1 MQSGIAVLLH
11 RRSGSTPREVLVEVG
26 LLHEFA
32 QAHRQDIWTVSLAAT
47 AVGTVAASWAGA
59 LPAMAWWA
67 LYMATLAYSH
77 RLYLRLVKAAPALRD
92 PLPWQARLLW
102 IRVGS
107 AACWAAIALLAWPGK
122 DDAARYFL
130 LLVLASTLALRTT
143 SSAALPRVLR
153 AQMVP
158 PLLGILALC
167 LTRTEPIFN
176 GLAVTAVVFAAVLW
190 RIGERSSQRVRQS
203 LCLQFD
209 LLDAKASA
217 DAANAAKGQF
227 LAMLSHEIRTPMT
240 GILGLTRL
248 LMDTPLTPQQR
259 DYLHTVHDAGD
270 GLLTLLNDVLD
281 LSKVEAGRLDLEE
294 APFDPRELVDGVVR
308 LLGPKAAEKGL
319 DLRAVVADG
328 VPARLSGDPL
338 RLRQV
343 LVNLV
348 SNAVKFTERGH
359 VRVQVG
365 AEGLADGRVRF
376 GALVSDTG
384 IGIAPEAQGKLFQA
398 FAQAD
403 AGTARRYGGSG
414 LGLSIC
420 RRIARTMGGD
430 LGFRSTPGRGSDFWF
445 AVPLATVSP
454 EAGQPLPPEPVPP
467 LSILLADDVAAN
479 RLVLA
484 SLLEAQGHRVTA
496 VPDGAAA
503 VAAVAAGKADLVL
516 MDMEM
521 AGLDGPAAT
530 RAIRALP
537 DRAAAATPVIATTA
551 NTDPA
556 DMARCR
562 AAGMDGFVA
571 KPARPEELA
580 REIARV
586 WAGRRPDPI
595 PPAPRAAERDPLPHL
610 DYGTLDALADSIGQA
625 EMPELL
631 ALARPTLDAAAGQV
645 RDAWR
650 AGDLEQVALAA
661 HTIRGTAGSFGLARL
676 ADLAA
681 RLHRAARDGYGL
693 EAAPLVDS
701 LPETMAE
708 GLDALEAWRVAEPVG
723 A

>member
-1 MQSGIAVLLH
+1 MQPGIAVLLH

-47 AVGTVAASWAGA
+47 AVGAVAASWAGMVPAA
-59 LPAMAWWA
+59 LWWA

-102 IRVGS
+102 LRVTS
-107 AACWAAIALLAWPGK
+107 AACWAAIALVAWPGA
-122 DDAARYFL
+122 DEESRYFL
-130 LLVLASTLALRTT
+130 LIVLASTLALRTAGST
-143 SSAALPRVLR
+143 ALPRVLR
-153 AQMVP
+153 GQMVP
-158 PLLGILALC
+158 PLLAILALC

-176 GLAVTAVVFAAVLW
+176 GLAVTSVVFAAVLW
-190 RIGERSSQRVRQS
+190 RIGERSSQRIRQS

-248 LMDTPLTPQQR
+248 VLDTPLTPQQR

-281 LSKVEAGRLDLEE
+281 LSKVEAGRLELEDT
-294 APFDPRELVDGVVR
+294 PFSPRELVEGVVR
-308 LLGPKAAEKGL
+308 LLSPKAAEKGL
-319 DLRAVVADG
+319 ELRALVAEG

-365 AEGLADGRVRF
+365 AEPLAGGRVRF

-384 IGIAPEAQGKLFQA
+384 IGIAPEAQGRLFQA
-398 FAQAD
+398 FSQAD

-420 RRIARTMGGD
+420 RRIARAMGGD
-430 LGFRSTPGRGSDFWF
+430 MGFRSTPGRGSDFWF
-445 AVPLATVSP
+445 AVPLA
-454 EAGQPLPPEPVPP
+454 ALPADADPPPPAPEPVPP
-467 LSILLADDVAAN
+467 LAILLADDVAAN
-479 RLVLA
+479 RLVLT

-496 VPDGAAA
+496 VGDGRAA
-503 VAAVAAGKADLVL
+503 VEAVAAGRADLVL

-521 AGLDGPAAT
+521 AGLDGPGAT

-537 DRAAAATPVIATTA
+537 DRAVAATPVIATTA

-562 AAGMDGFVA
+562 AAGMDGFIA
-571 KPARPEELA
+571 KPVRPEELA
-580 REIARV
+580 VEIARV
-586 WAGRRPDPI
+586 WAGRQPALPAAPDRVRE
-595 PPAPRAAERDPLPHL
+595 ALPDL
-610 DYGTLDALADSIGQA
+610 DGEALDALARSVDPA
-625 EMPELL
+625 ELPGLL
-631 ALARPTLDAAAGQV
+631 ALARPTLEDAARGLRA
-645 RDAWR
+645 AWR
-650 AGDLEQVALAA
+650 AGDLDAVALAA
-661 HTIRGTAGSFGLARL
+661 HTIRGTAGSFGLSRL
-676 ADLAA
+676 ADHAT

-693 EAAPLVDS
+693 EAAPLVDT
-701 LPETMAE
+701 LDGLMAE
-708 GLDALEAWRVAEPVG
+708 GLAGLEAWRAEEPVG